1 MWEKGR
7 FSTDVSFQKKNQ
19 QKDHGNKQSLVED
32 EDADVDP
39 VSVEENAE
47 LMRIVSFVS
56 KNVHGNQPWK
66 VPYMI
71 HNNGTGIECQSSRT
85 KC

>member
-1 MWEKGR
+1 MWEKGHFR
-7 FSTDVSFQKKNQ
+7 RKCLSKKIQ
-19 QKDHGNKQSLVED
+19 QKDDGNKKSLVED
-32 EDADVDP
+32 ENAYVDS
-39 VSVEENAE
+39 VSIKENSWVMQVVAGVTKHI
-47 LMRIVSFVS
+47 LGS
-56 KNVHGNQPWK
+56 QLWK